1 MRVCH
6 IQIMSFQ
13 NHNVSLTNISI
24 YVLYLGYIGKKYLN
38 RAMHEVLSKP
48 NPKAPLPLSF
58 SVIRIP
64 FFLEPHYDE
73 SRPFIESNKDRHVK
87 KWGGK
92 EGW

>member
-1 MRVCH
+1 
-6 IQIMSFQ
+6 MSFQ

-24 YVLYLGYIGKKYLN
+24 YVLYLGYNGKKYLN

-58 SVIRIP
+58 SMIRIP

-73 SRPFIESNKDRHVK
+73 LRPFIESNRDRLIK
-87 KWGGK
+87 KWV
-92 EGW
+92 